1 MDPASQPT
9 SVVRRRRSR
18 SEALRL
24 AFEYERSGLTRSA
37 FCRQDGLSLA
47 SLDSYRRLRRTQPG
61 MEHSATSDPTLVPVE
76 LIDRPASAQPANT
89 DAGIYLFLSN
99 GRRLGVSSG
108 FDAPTLTRL
117 ISVLE
122 EA

>member
-1 MDPASQPT
+1 
-9 SVVRRRRSR
+9 
-18 SEALRL
+18 
-24 AFEYERSGLTRSA
+24 
-37 FCRQDGLSLA
+37 
-47 SLDSYRRLRRTQPG
+47 